1 MIKKVT
7 SINISN
13 LVATDGFQFSGSGLV
28 NDIFRESGYV
38 VPKNIRADE
47 LFYNNNNFSWPRAIN
62 NEYNFIKRF
71 KLILNLFKTIS
82 IRFPLNIIQKTP
94 IYSKYLLLR
103 GRGEVLHQPTSVNR
117 SLWSYFVSIYMVICK
132 YSYDRNL
139 FLQWIG
145 LKYWWELSDSKDI
158 LIDNGIPKDKKIADW
173 LFNIN
178 NTTGIFVYRDP
189 RVQYQQISQV
199 FKSTGKTIPCYD
211 EFLCGLESQ
220 YQSLDWIMSSKH
232 RIILI
237 SFDKLLGNLDYR
249 NKLEVYFKKMNIM
262 NELNYDFSKSIKN
275 NQFLSALSKKIV
287 PNKNS
292 INKEG
297 LIQNYHDLFENKLY
311 DIIGS

>member
-7 SINISN
+7 NINISN

-71 KLILNLFKTIS
+71 KLILNLFKIIS

-94 IYSKYLLLR
+94 IYNKYLLLR

-132 YSYDRNL
+132 YNYNRNL
-139 FLQWIG
+139 FLQWIV

-178 NTTGIFVYRDP
+178 NTIGIFVYRDP

-220 YQSLDWIMSSKH
+220 YQSLDWIMSSEY

-237 SFDKLLGNLDYR
+237 SFDKLLGDLDYR

-275 NQFLSALSKKIV
+275 NQFLSALSKKIA